1 MTIKGF
7 LIFCFFIQLNVSCPK
22 ENVVNQQTLKEIN
35 TPIKVGAENSNAYYP
50 LLKGKK
56 IGCVVNHTSIIA
68 KKHLVDTLLLAGFDI
83 QKIYTPEHGLK
94 GTADAGEHVENG
106 MYKEIPIISLYGDNK
121 KPQKEQLHGIDLML
135 FDMQDVGIRFFTY
148 ISTLHYVMEACAENN
163 IPLLVLDRPNPHA
176 HYVDGPVLISG
187 YESFIGMHHV
197 PVCYGM
203 TIGEYGKM
211 INEEGWLKNK
221 VQCPLK
227 VIPCLNYDRDH
238 IFEISVK
245 PSPNLP
251 NSLAIQLYPSI
262 CLFEGTVLSLG
273 RGTNK
278 QFQVVGHPSLKGS
291 YSFTPLPNE
300 GAKDPVL
307 NGQLC
312 FGEDYSQ
319 LDVNQIFQGK
329 KLDISYI
336 MKFYNNFED
345 KGGFFL
351 KNKFFDKLAGT
362 NELRNQIIAGKSEDV
377 IRKSWQ
383 TELNKFVTIRKKY
396 LIYE

>member
-1 MTIKGF
+1 MTIKGI
-7 LIFCFFIQLNVSCPK
+7 LIFFLFVQLNVSCPK
-22 ENVVNQQTLKEIN
+22 ENGFNQLTLKEIN
-35 TPIKVGAENSNAYYP
+35 RAVQMGAENSSAYYP

-56 IGCVVNHTSIIA
+56 IGCIVNHTSIIG
-68 KKHLVDTLLLAGFDI
+68 KRHLVDTLLLAGFDI
-83 QKIYTPEHGLK
+83 KKIYTPEHGLK
-94 GTADAGEHVENG
+94 GTADAGEHIDNG
-106 MYKEIPIISLYGDNK
+106 IYKDIPIISLYGDNK
-121 KPQKEQLHGIDLML
+121 KPQKEQLHDIDLML

-163 IPLLVLDRPNPHA
+163 IPLIVLDRPNPHA

-203 TIGEYGKM
+203 TIGEYSKM

-221 VQCPLK
+221 VQCSLK
-227 VIPCLNYDRDH
+227 VIPCLNYDRDK

-278 QFQVVGHPSLKGS
+278 QFQVVGHPSLKGP
-291 YSFTPLPNE
+291 YRFTPLPNE

-319 LDVNQIFQGK
+319 LDVNQVFKSK
-329 KLDISYI
+329 KLDLSFIL
-336 MKFYNNFED
+336 KFYNSFED
-345 KGGFFL
+345 KEAFFL
-351 KNKFFDKLAGT
+351 KNNFFDKLAGT
-362 NELRNQIIAGKSEDV
+362 DELRNQIHSGKSEEA

-383 TELNKFVTIRKKY
+383 EKLNKFVDIRKKY